1 MRKVQQSSSGYWTD
15 SGSSP
20 KRSLLAGREATRQ
33 RFAKGEPLPALI
45 VGYWTYLHCSPRCI
59 LLAGGGPYVKRINGC
74 HDSQADS
81 YDRLIE
87 ANSGDYIRENYFAI
101 LDRVVSLL
109 PPIPSST
116 SPRILDIGIGTGL
129 LTERMPKGLALF
141 GIDISPKM
149 MDKVREKGLPVE
161 LRTGSFL
168 DIPYQDGYFDGI
180 VSTFAFHHLVP
191 EEKEKAYLEM
201 HRVLKP
207 GGYIIIADFMFEDE
221 RQSAELADRF
231 RAEGRTDML
240 EEFEEESFTYIDCA
254 AASLGA
260 LGYTLVYERGST
272 LSWIIKAQK
281 SRLT

>member
-1 MRKVQQSSSGYWTD
+1 M
-15 SGSSP
+15 
-20 KRSLLAGREATRQ
+20 
-33 RFAKGEPLPALI
+33 
-45 VGYWTYLHCSPRCI
+45 
-59 LLAGGGPYVKRINGC
+59 KRINGC

-81 YDRLIE
+81 YDLLVE
-87 ANSGDYIRENYFAI
+87 SKPGDYIRENYFAI
-101 LDRVVSLL
+101 LDRVVDLL
-109 PPIPSST
+109 PPIPPNSS
-116 SPRILDIGIGTGL
+116 PCILDIGIGTGL
-129 LTERMPKGLALF
+129 LTERMPEGLSLY

-168 DIPYQDGYFDGI
+168 DIPYPDAHFDGI

-191 EEKEKAYLEM
+191 EEKERAYLEM

-207 GGYIIIADFMFEDE
+207 GGFIIIADFMFENE
-221 RQSAELADRF
+221 EQAAELADRF

-254 AASLGA
+254 TASLGA
-260 LGYTLVYERGST
+260 LGYTLEYERDST

-281 SRLT
+281 STA